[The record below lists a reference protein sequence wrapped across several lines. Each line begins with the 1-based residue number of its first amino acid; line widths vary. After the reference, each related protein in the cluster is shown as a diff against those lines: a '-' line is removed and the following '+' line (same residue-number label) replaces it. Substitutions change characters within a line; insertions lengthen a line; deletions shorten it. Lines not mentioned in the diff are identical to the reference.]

1 MTVGRILLISSLAF
15 PLIWGSFIFSGL
27 QCQTVDPSF
36 CRVENCTIR
45 ALRRGVKEI
54 NGRVRLFKLPVD
66 NVTVNQYDN
75 FMFIYYNIQNFYRF
89 AQNYYVAA
97 TVNTHCISL
106 TSMDVTFGKLNDG
119 TQQPLP
125 CSRYFDLKNTQ
136 TSITAVP
143 TM

>member
-66 NVTVNQYDN
+66 NVTVNQGDN
-75 FMFIYYNIQNFYRF
+75 STIYNYKYMHIIIYRTFIDSRKTI
-89 AQNYYVAA
+89 
-97 TVNTHCISL
+97 
-106 TSMDVTFGKLNDG
+106 TSRL
-119 TQQPLP
+119 Q
-125 CSRYFDLKNTQ
+125 
-136 TSITAVP
+136 
-143 TM
+143 